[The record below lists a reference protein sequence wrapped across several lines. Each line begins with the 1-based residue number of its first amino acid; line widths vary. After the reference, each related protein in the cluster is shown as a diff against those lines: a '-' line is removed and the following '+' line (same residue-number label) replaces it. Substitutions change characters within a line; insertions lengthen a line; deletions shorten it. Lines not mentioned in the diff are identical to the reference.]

1 MQDEINILDW
11 VRIYPYFRAS
21 NLHCYEKICTITD
34 NSIFHYFIT
43 GIKPDNRQEKNY
55 VWY

>member
-1 MQDEINILDW
+1 MKKNFLDW
-11 VRIYPYFRAS
+11 IGINPYFRAP

-34 NSIFHYFIT
+34 NSIFRYFIT
-43 GIKPDNRQEKNY
+43 RIKPDNGQAKNY

>member
-1 MQDEINILDW
+1 MKKNFLDW
-11 VRIYPYFRAS
+11 IGIYPYFRAP

-34 NSIFHYFIT
+34 NSIFIIISLPVSSQT
-43 GIKPDNRQEKNY
+43 TDKQKGI